1 MKKISIILL
10 LASVCSIAVMAQ
22 DSTSVKRDRRWIK
35 GLSFGVGVP
44 LEVVD
49 LKAGGVNG
57 HIGFD
62 FAKPINDK
70 FAMGMYISGGAGF
83 LREFDPYLYGKFDK
97 YDNHFIDVTVSAGI
111 MMEIGD
117 LNNQPFLLGFC
128 PGTGMGFVDMDLVLP
143 VELRFGRVL
152 KSNWYIMGQLAYYVS
167 LASETVTIE
176 PSLRVGYNLGKKIK
190 PKKKK

>member
-1 MKKISIILL
+1 MRKIFFILA
-10 LASVCSIAVMAQ
+10 LACSIAVLAQ
-22 DSTSVKRDRRWIK
+22 DSISIKRDHRWIK
-35 GLSFGVGVP
+35 GLSFGPGVP

-57 HIGFD
+57 HIGYD
-62 FAKPINDK
+62 FAKPINDR

-83 LREFDPYLYGKFDK
+83 LREFHPYLYGKFDK

-111 MMEIGD
+111 MMEFGD
-117 LNNQPFLLGFC
+117 LNKQPFLIGFC
-128 PGTGMGFVDMDLVLP
+128 PATGIAFVDMDLVLP
-143 VELRFGRVL
+143 LEVRFGRVL

-167 LASETVTIE
+167 LAKETVTIE
-176 PSLRVGYNLGKKIK
+176 PSLGVGYNFGKKIK